1 VKVENVKKLIKL
13 AVSTDTGGGGG
24 TTKDFNSTPNVSIPD
39 NNPTGASA
47 DVTASGVTAPKG
59 LTVSVKITHTYSGD
73 LTLTLLKDGTAVKTL
88 RQNQGG
94 GTANIIDTYTLSA
107 AELGS
112 APNGKWTLKVVDNA
126 AQDTGTID
134 TFNLSFS
141 L

>member
-1 VKVENVKKLIKL
+1 
-13 AVSTDTGGGGG
+13 VSTDTGGGGG
-24 TTKDFNSTPNVSIPD
+24 GNTKDFNSTPNVSIPD
-39 NNPTGASA
+39 NNATGATA

-107 AELGS
+107 TELGS
-112 APNGKWTLKVVDNA
+112 APNGKWSLKVVDNA